1 MSPSRLSTY
10 PGTGYYNECNW
21 VTFGRYLSNIWY
33 SHLYKILFVVFS
45 GKNHTQTKRAL
56 RDEQLQGIMPKTSGQ
71 GWFYDIWLKCKV
83 LNRLTKSSAVEARQ
97 NGNWYKKVSSHKML
111 ISMCKLFPFERSV
124 EVFYSIFIS
133 YYSFLFPPVTAW

>member
-1 MSPSRLSTY
+1 MNAIELLLVDI
-10 PGTGYYNECNW
+10 CQI
-21 VTFGRYLSNIWY
+21 FDIHIFIKFFL
-33 SHLYKILFVVFS
+33 LFFS

-97 NGNWYKKVSSHKML
+97 NGN
-111 ISMCKLFPFERSV
+111 
-124 EVFYSIFIS
+124 
-133 YYSFLFPPVTAW
+133 

>member
-10 PGTGYYNECNW
+10 PWTGYYNECNW

-83 LNRLTKSSAVEARQ
+83 GSQKAVQLKLDRTVIDIKKFLVTKCWFQCANFSHLKGAWKFFIRFSFHTTLFFFHQ
-97 NGNWYKKVSSHKML
+97 SLLGN
-111 ISMCKLFPFERSV
+111 
-124 EVFYSIFIS
+124 
-133 YYSFLFPPVTAW
+133 